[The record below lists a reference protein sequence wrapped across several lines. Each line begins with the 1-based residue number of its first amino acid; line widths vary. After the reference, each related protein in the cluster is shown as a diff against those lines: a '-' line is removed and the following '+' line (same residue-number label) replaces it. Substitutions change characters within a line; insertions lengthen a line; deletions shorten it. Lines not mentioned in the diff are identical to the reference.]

1 MKSVVVLILFCFSS
15 WCWSQEKVDITLDE
29 VIKIAQG
36 EAPVALIAQTRFSN
50 NYWRYQSFLGD
61 FKPQLSFMS
70 GMELNRSIDAI
81 TLPDGRDEFV
91 NRSLLSSSVGLRMG
105 QRIRQTGGF
114 IYGSTNLRRIDLLG
128 DNAGTKSYLS
138 TPLRFGFIQPLFQF
152 NRDKWRRQ
160 LESLDF
166 EISRK
171 TYVEEREQIAYN
183 AVDLFFTLYI
193 AQLNLAEAQRQKIY
207 ADSLYEISVGRFEVG
222 RIAETELL
230 QIELRSKNAE
240 TESATQLL
248 NYQSANQDLRSFLG
262 LKEDILFNLLA
273 PSVLDEYNIEENLAL
288 EYAQRYRS
296 LTSAFRYRLMEAEM
310 DVEDAQKSNGVNVDL
325 SGSFGLTQTAKSISE
340 AYQRPIDQE
349 IISLQ
354 LNVPIADWGKTR
366 AEREIARS
374 NLELTQR
381 SIEQENV
388 NFERQVILRVQ
399 QMELKR
405 RQLELAHR
413 AFEVAQQRL
422 KIAKNR
428 YQIGKIGV
436 TDLNIALNENDAAR
450 RSYFQS
456 LWSLWTAHY
465 EIRNLTLYDFI
476 NGRPIADDNR
486 IVLPG
491 GK

>member
-1 MKSVVVLILFCFSS
+1 MRFIVLLIFAGLTT
-15 WCWSQEKVDITLDE
+15 WVHAQDKVDISLDQ
-29 VIKIAQG
+29 VISIAQG

-50 NYWRYQSFLGD
+50 NYWRYQSFLAD
-61 FKPQLSFMS
+61 YKPQLRFTA
-70 GMELNRSIDAI
+70 GNELNRSIDAI
-81 TLPDGRDEFV
+81 TLPDGTDKFI
-91 NRSLLSSSVGLRMG
+91 NRSQLSSETGIRLF

-114 IYGSTNLRRIDLLG
+114 IYGSSNLRRIDLFG
-128 DNAGTKSYLS
+128 DNAGIKSYLS
-138 TPLRFGFIQPLFQF
+138 TPLRFGFNQPLFQL
-152 NRDKWRRQ
+152 NRDKWNRG
-160 LESLDF
+160 LEALDF

-171 TYVEEREQIAYN
+171 TYVEEREQIAYD
-183 AVDLFFTLYI
+183 AVDYFFVLYI
-193 AQLNLAEAQRQKIY
+193 AQLNLEEARRQKTY

-240 TESATQLL
+240 TEQATQLL
-248 NYQSANQDLRSFLG
+248 NYQSANQNLRNFLG
-262 LKEDILFNLLA
+262 LKEDVLFNLLS
-273 PSVLDEYNIEENLAL
+273 PRVLEDYMIDEDQAL
-288 EYAQRYRS
+288 QYAQLYRS
-296 LTSAFRYRLMEAEM
+296 LTTQFRYRLMEAEM
-310 DVEDAQKSNGVNVDL
+310 DVADAQKSNGVDVGLN
-325 SGSFGLTQTAKSISE
+325 GSFGLSQTAPNLAG
-340 AYQRPIDQE
+340 AYRNPVDQE

-354 LNVPIADWGKTR
+354 LTVPIADWGKTR

-381 SIEQENV
+381 SIEQDNV
-388 NFERQVILRVQ
+388 NFERQVVLRVQ

-405 RQLELAHR
+405 LQLELAQR
-413 AFEVAQQRL
+413 AFEVAEERL
-422 KIAKNR
+422 SIAKKR

-450 RSYFQS
+450 RSYFQT

-476 NGRPIADDNR
+476 NVRPIADDNR

-491 GK
+491 SE